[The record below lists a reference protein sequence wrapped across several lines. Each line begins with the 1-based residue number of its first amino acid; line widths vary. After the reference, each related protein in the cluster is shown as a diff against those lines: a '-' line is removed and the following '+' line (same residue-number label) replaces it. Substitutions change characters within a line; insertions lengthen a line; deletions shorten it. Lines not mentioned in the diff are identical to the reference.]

1 MSIIIKIIF
10 ALSAI
15 AVMAAVYAS
24 QPAKTTEEQ
33 TVDVFADKYQ
43 VIKANSKCQDWCR
56 ATLQAGAIRL
66 DLEYNIVNGEVE
78 QIDNVKA
85 SLHGEAIP
93 NIYIDRSEYPKIIS
107 AVRGS
112 I

>member
-43 VIKANSKCQDWCR
+43 VIKANPKCQGWCH

-66 DLEYNIVNGEVE
+66 DLEYNIVDGEVE
-78 QIDNVKA
+78 QIDEVKA
-85 SLHGEAIP
+85 SIHGAPIA
-93 NIYIDRSEYPKIIS
+93 NVYIDRNEYTKIS
-107 AVRGS
+107 NAVS
-112 I
+112 NQS